1 MVMRRAPRLGAAWC
15 FALLA
20 VLSPSCGTA
29 REKDVIKLENM
40 PTFTS
45 TSNEPVLMRYKL
57 KTGQVEK
64 LVVDIDT
71 DIQVEFGARKVPM
84 KSQVKLEAK
93 AAVTAVDGEGNMTA
107 VVKITRMQMK
117 IEAGPA
123 VAEFDSD
130 KPAKDPIF
138 KEERA
143 KINVDF
149 PCKMS
154 PVGKMLLTDLEPLR
168 LAARKA
174 NDAALAKT
182 LEDSAKQML
191 DGIYVQ
197 LSEKPVKAGDTYK
210 AGSSITDKRKIH
222 NSYKITAV
230 SGDKSEVLMEPMP
243 TFELVPGA
251 FGQSAD
257 VKIKNQKVVGWI
269 LYDTQKGHIS
279 KADIRMKLDL
289 EINALGQVG
298 TGAIT
303 MKTTVMS
310 TLE

>member
-1 MVMRRAPRLGAAWC
+1 
-15 FALLA
+15 
-20 VLSPSCGTA
+20 
-29 REKDVIKLENM
+29 
-40 PTFTS
+40 
-45 TSNEPVLMRYKL
+45 
-57 KTGQVEK
+57 
-64 LVVDIDT
+64 
-71 DIQVEFGARKVPM
+71 
-84 KSQVKLEAK
+84 
-93 AAVTAVDGEGNMTA
+93 
-107 VVKITRMQMK
+107 
-117 IEAGPA
+117 
-123 VAEFDSD
+123 
-130 KPAKDPIF
+130 
-138 KEERA
+138 
-143 KINVDF
+143 
-149 PCKMS
+149 MS
-154 PVGKMLLTDLEPLR
+154 PAGKMLLTDLEPLR

-210 AGSSITDKRKIH
+210 AGSSISDKRKIH

-243 TFELVPGA
+243 TFELVLGA

-269 LYDTQKGHIS
+269 LYDVEKGHIS
-279 KADIRMKLDL
+279 RADIRMRLDL